1 MAPPGPIGII
11 ANPASGKDV
20 RRLIAR
26 ASVID
31 NAEKRAI
38 VRRALAGVAATS
50 AAAALAYYDDPH
62 GIVRGGIADSG
73 HFADAVPVPVST
85 TGSAL
90 DTEAAAGELRRL
102 GCVAL
107 VTLGGDGTNR
117 VVTRAWPDAPLIPI
131 STGTNNV
138 FPHFLEATVAG
149 AAAGLIS
156 SGLVGLA
163 ETARRHKRIHV
174 DLDAD
179 SDLALVDAVLSEERF
194 VGSRALLEPDLLRRI
209 LLTRAEPAAVGM
221 TAVGGLLMPLGSD
234 EGAGA
239 LLELGSGQG
248 SVTLTVPI
256 APGHYRPVQ
265 VRAWRRVSFGEII
278 EFRGPG
284 VLAFDGER
292 ERVLPPSAGARLTV
306 SRDGPWVVDVHRALA
321 LGAERSGFRRDQLT
335 HSVSS

>member
-1 MAPPGPIGII
+1 MNWVLLTLLAVGISFCECAYSI
-11 ANPASGKDV
+11 RNS
-20 RRLIAR
+20 
-26 ASVID
+26 
-31 NAEKRAI
+31 AE
-38 VRRALAGVAATS
+38 
-50 AAAALAYYDDPH
+50 
-62 GIVRGGIADSG
+62 
-73 HFADAVPVPVST
+73 
-85 TGSAL
+85 
-90 DTEAAAGELRRL
+90 DTEVATRAFLDAGCRT
-102 GCVAL
+102 L
-107 VTLGGDGTNR
+107 VSLGGDGTNR
-117 VVTRAWPDAPLIPI
+117 AVVRALGSDAADVDLIPL

-292 ERVLPPSAGARLTV
+292 ERVLPP
-306 SRDGPWVVDVHRALA
+306 VVIMLWRAVA
-321 LGAERSGFRRDQLT
+321 QSTFGY
-335 HSVSS
+335 